1 MQTIILKVITFI
13 YISWLKAAPSLYFS
27 LGSNKANTHDN
38 GVFNFANF
46 NSYHLL
52 NISQSIDS
60 ITNVTMTPIV
70 QRISDFA
77 FDLNSDL
84 IEVDFSG
91 VSYES
96 RDNLILDIEFAGDA
110 GEDV

>member
-1 MQTIILKVITFI
+1 
-13 YISWLKAAPSLYFS
+13 
-27 LGSNKANTHDN
+27 
-38 GVFNFANF
+38 
-46 NSYHLL
+46 
-52 NISQSIDS
+52 
-60 ITNVTMTPIV
+60 MTPIV